1 MREVQTKGNIQG
13 TKHTRNKN
21 LKREIE
27 ANYKPELEQ

>member
-1 MREVQTKGNIQG
+1 MEVQNKGNIQG

-21 LKREIE
+21 LKRGTE